1 MKFDDQ
7 LVSRAGALLEVCR
20 AKKIMISTAESCTG
34 GLISALLTSVAG
46 SSDVFDRG
54 FATYTN
60 EAKSACLGV
69 PASLIAAHGAVSS
82 EVAKAM
88 ALGAIENSGASLS
101 ASVTGIA
108 GPGGGSVEKPVGLVF
123 IGSCCK
129 TSEPIAEKLIFS
141 GDRDAVRAQS
151 VDCALALL
159 TRQAQIC

>member
-46 SSDVFDRG
+46 S
-54 FATYTN
+54 YTN

-82 EVAKAM
+82 EVAEAM

-129 TSEPIAEKLIFS
+129 TSEPIAEKHIFS